1 MTLRTIT
8 TMAPSIGRFFIM
20 PFFFATAPPPQLRF
34 CFLSFYLLK
43 DTSLAIDNNGYAYE
57 WRWRWQRLLGRETT
71 GWNKEGIKSRDAGM
85 YFFVTFLLRCPGFYW
100 NWTLSY
106 FYRHQIHV
114 QARSFRQ
121 WPALPPAGVEQL
133 QLKAEAIRVGL
144 DGNGIAA
151 QCIRLVLAA

>member
-20 PFFFATAPPPQLRF
+20 PLFFATAPPPRLRF

-106 FYRHQIHV
+106 L
-114 QARSFRQ
+114 QAPNTCAGPVLSTMARTPSRRSRAVATQ
-121 WPALPPAGVEQL
+121 SWGHPS
-133 QLKAEAIRVGL
+133 RVRWEWHSGT
-144 DGNGIAA
+144 
-151 QCIRLVLAA
+151 VY